1 MAKTKKTAVQECVK
15 GMWDNNPVTKQL
27 LGLCPV
33 LAVTNTAMNGLAMG
47 LATLFVVVSASTF
60 VSIIK
65 RLIPKQVRIASYIV
79 IIATFVTIV
88 DLFLKAMIPSMSKA
102 LGPYVPLIIVNCL
115 ILGRSE
121 SFASKN
127 PVYLSFLDAF
137 GMGIGFT
144 WALVLL
150 GVVREFLGF
159 GSIFS
164 LQIFGEWFTPWIIMI
179 LPGGAFLTLGVMIAV
194 INHIS
199 YKRGATAH
207 P

>member
-1 MAKTKKTAVQECVK
+1 MAKAKKTAVQECAK
-15 GMWDNNPVTKQL
+15 GLWNINPVTKQL

-33 LAVTNTAMNGLAMG
+33 LAVTNTAINGLAMG
-47 LATLFVVVSASTF
+47 LATLFVVTSASTL

-88 DLFLKAMIPSMSKA
+88 DLFLKAKLPALSKS
-102 LGPYVPLIIVNCL
+102 LGPFIPLIIVNCL

-127 PVYLSFLDAF
+127 PVYLSFLDAL
-137 GMGIGFT
+137 GMGVGFT

-150 GVVREFLGF
+150 GVVRELLGF

-194 INHIS
+194 INYIS
-199 YKRGATAH
+199 YKRGITAH
-207 P
+207 L

>member
-1 MAKTKKTAVQECVK
+1 MAKAKKTVVQESIK
-15 GMWDNNPVTKQL
+15 GLWDVNPVTKQL

-33 LAVTNTAMNGLAMG
+33 LAVTNTAINGLAMG
-47 LATLFVVVSASTF
+47 LATLFVVTSASTL

-88 DLFLKAMIPSMSKA
+88 DLFLKAKLPALSKS
-102 LGPYVPLIIVNCL
+102 LGPFIPLIIVNCL

-127 PVYLSFLDAF
+127 PVYLSFLDAL
-137 GMGIGFT
+137 GMGLGFT

-150 GVVREFLGF
+150 GVVRELLGF

-164 LQIFGEWFTPWIIMI
+164 FQILGDWFTPWIIMI

-194 INHIS
+194 INYIS
-199 YKRGATAH
+199 YKRGAAAH
-207 P
+207 L